1 MFQFSFQNNKPP
13 LSSEVC
19 LKSLAYDNRLRNF
32 TGADL
37 RGLIERA
44 HTIAC
49 IEMYDQLG
57 TLDENTFAIKSEH
70 IESSLSERGA
80 SISDEMLEF
89 YLKSAKKFG
98 LS

>member
-1 MFQFSFQNNKPP
+1 MQNNKPP
-13 LSSEVC
+13 LSPEVC
-19 LKSLAYDNRLRNF
+19 LKSLADDTRLRNF

-49 IEMYDQLG
+49 IEMYDNMG
-57 TLDENTFAIKSEH
+57 TLDEDKFLIKNKH
-70 IESSLSERGA
+70 IESALSERGA

-98 LS
+98 LT